1 MSPSLHNGR
10 PSGFSLVSMK
20 SSFFNE
26 IRTGEEEDTYITIV
40 SGFPRSGTSMMMQML
55 EAGGLPVVTDNLR
68 RPDENNPKG
77 YYEYERV
84 KKIKK
89 DSSWLVTCRGKAV
102 KMVSMLLY
110 HLPGDYRYKVIFMR
124 REMNEI
130 LASQKVMLNRLG
142 RDEADVGNEEMARHF
157 EKHLRKIE
165 EWLVERHNIQV
176 IYVHYNEVAEN
187 PREMTQLVNRFMD
200 EKLDV
205 AKMIRIVDKSLYRQ
219 RKLE

>member
-1 MSPSLHNGR
+1 
-10 PSGFSLVSMK
+10 
-20 SSFFNE
+20 
-26 IRTGEEEDTYITIV
+26 
-40 SGFPRSGTSMMMQML
+40 
-55 EAGGLPVVTDNLR
+55 
-68 RPDENNPKG
+68 
-77 YYEYERV
+77 
-84 KKIKK
+84 
-89 DSSWLVTCRGKAV
+89 
-102 KMVSMLLY
+102 
-110 HLPGDYRYKVIFMR
+110 
-124 REMNEI
+124 MNEI